1 MNRRLKQIG
10 TACKQRRKKLGLT
23 QYAVAVETGYSIK
36 TISAFET
43 GRTNNAILLV
53 WYMNHGLDINEIFT
67 KGGVIYG

>member
-10 TACKQRRKKLGLT
+10 TACKLRRKALGLT